1 MQPGTLQLKQERDFV
16 AQTSSNDKQLEELET
31 KIFDLQLLLIDGNI
45 AIGTPKYLLLHKWM
59 EWLQYHAD
67 KLDEVGKGIERDAFI
82 VKMAKDTSE
91 LSE

>member
-1 MQPGTLQLKQERDFV
+1 
-16 AQTSSNDKQLEELET
+16 
-31 KIFDLQLLLIDGNI
+31 
-45 AIGTPKYLLLHKWM
+45 M

-91 LSE
+91 LSG